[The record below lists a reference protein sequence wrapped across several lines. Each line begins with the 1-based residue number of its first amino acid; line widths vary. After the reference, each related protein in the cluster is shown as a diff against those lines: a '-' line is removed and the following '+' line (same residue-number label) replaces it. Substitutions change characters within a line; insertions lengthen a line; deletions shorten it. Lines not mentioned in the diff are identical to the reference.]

1 MRGQTRVTNIQAV
14 VHEAGWWDA
23 PLALRD
29 SAKAIHIISGSDFWP
44 RTIFRLPSPFI
55 WTPPFIDIE
64 VIFRTT
70 AFIKTPPYYLEL
82 ASTRYAYKYIFLLV
96 TTKRHIYRKSE
107 CRGILTVYRDKHFTV
122 WARVSDLR
130 LCPSHFCWIWA
141 NLLILIKCQN
151 FEINNIFEFFNLAL
165 HRKNFGPILKQ
176 KTRWWK
182 TLASEWKIQRETERV
197 SLLHWDIQQWKSDET
212 SYNGSLPPQE

>member
-1 MRGQTRVTNIQAV
+1 MVTGN
-14 VHEAGWWDA
+14 
-23 PLALRD
+23 
-29 SAKAIHIISGSDFWP
+29 DFWP
-44 RTIFRLPSPFI
+44 RTIFRPPSPFI

-70 AFIKTPPYYLEL
+70 PFIKTPPYYLEV
-82 ASTRYAYKYIFLLV
+82 ASKRYACKYIFLLV

-107 CRGILTVYRDKHFTV
+107 CRGILTVYRDKHFIV

-151 FEINNIFEFFNLAL
+151 FRINNIFEFFNLAL
-165 HRKNFGPILKQ
+165 HWKNFGPILKH

-182 TLASEWKIQRETERV
+182 TLAWEWKIQRETERL
-197 SLLHWDIQQWKSDET
+197 SLLHWDIQQWKSYET